1 MSAVFLVASAFGT
14 ACCAG
19 TSGTGVSAV
28 LVVASAF
35 GTACGSACVSGAVAV
50 VLSAVC
56 CSAFPAELR
65 RFFAAGGVLPRSGV
79 VAWADLRTLLG

>member
-1 MSAVFLVASAFGT
+1 
-14 ACCAG
+14 
-19 TSGTGVSAV
+19 
-28 LVVASAF
+28 
-35 GTACGSACVSGAVAV
+35 

-56 CSAFPAELR
+56 CTAFPAELR